1 MKELQVE
8 LRSESLAF
16 NEKYKSFSDDEV
28 ERIKRLNPAVL
39 SAINQLHELYH
50 GYLNIAVYGNTAYV
64 AFDFYYTGF
73 SYSCFRTPDMEYIK
87 QFRDEIF
94 LPWRIANL
102 LYDIE

>member
-1 MKELQVE
+1 MKELPVE
-8 LRSESLAF
+8 LTSESLAF
-16 NEKYKSFSDDEV
+16 NEKYKAFNDDEV
-28 ERIKRLNPAVL
+28 EGMKKLNPAVL
-39 SAINQLHELYH
+39 SAINQLNKLYH

-64 AFDFYYTGF
+64 AFDYYYTGF